1 MYNFDILLQ
10 RKYTD
15 CTKWDAIKRDFG
27 KDGLMP
33 FWVADADF
41 PVFDEI
47 HKALALRIGKNQTY
61 GYTFAG
67 DQYFTSLINWNWAR
81 HNLELCKEDI
91 LPVPGVVTALA
102 IVLLATTKENDKVLI
117 NPPVYT
123 PFFST
128 VKDLS
133 RQLVLSPLINRNGH
147 YEFDFQDMEKK
158 FADGVKV
165 YVMCSPHNPVGRVW
179 TTEEVERVSQLCK
192 KYHVLLVSDEIHCDI
207 VYSGHKH
214 IPILNIDPDAILLT
228 APSKTFNIA
237 GLKGSTIF
245 IKNETTRAQVD
256 FWIQNM
262 HLYPNLFAFQATTAA
277 YTKGAEWV
285 DELNAYLES
294 NANFVVEFLSK
305 KMPKVVTYVPESTYL
320 MWLDLSAYG
329 MTSKEIESVLIN
341 EANVAL
347 NPGEEYGTDFDQF
360 VRMNI
365 AVPKSYLQRG
375 LEQIA
380 AAFDKH

>member
-1 MYNFDILLQ
+1 MLIFLFLMKYIRLLLCELAKIKPMDIPLL
-10 RKYTD
+10 
-15 CTKWDAIKRDFG
+15 
-27 KDGLMP
+27 
-33 FWVADADF
+33 
-41 PVFDEI
+41 
-47 HKALALRIGKNQTY
+47 
-61 GYTFAG
+61 
-67 DQYFTSLINWNWAR
+67 
-81 HNLELCKEDI
+81 
-91 LPVPGVVTALA
+91 
-102 IVLLATTKENDKVLI
+102 
-117 NPPVYT
+117 
-123 PFFST
+123 
-128 VKDLS
+128 
-133 RQLVLSPLINRNGH
+133 
-147 YEFDFQDMEKK
+147 
-158 FADGVKV
+158 
-165 YVMCSPHNPVGRVW
+165 
-179 TTEEVERVSQLCK
+179 
-192 KYHVLLVSDEIHCDI
+192 DI

-262 HLYPNLFAFQATTAA
+262 HLYPNLFAFQAATAA

-360 VRMNI
+360 VRLNI